1 MRKGLKASVV
11 GMAVVVGGACSQGG
25 SQPAAPTP
33 PSPASSS
40 TPSSTTDPIFEQSRL
55 HEVRIAIDPADW
67 LALQVNYL
75 SNQYYAAN
83 ISLDGVTLSL
93 VGLRSRGSGSRS
105 FEKPGLKVDFNRYVV
120 DQVYHGYKSIV
131 LRNAVQDPSFLRE
144 RLGFAVFEAMGIAA
158 PQNSHARLYVNDE
171 YWGLYGVVEPVS
183 KPFLKARIGEDS
195 GNLFDYQYVTRYD
208 FSFLGDDPAPYVP
221 LPFEP
226 QTNEDHL
233 DPSGLIDFIRAINET
248 PTPTFA
254 RDLAGW
260 LDADRFLTYLAV
272 ENALAER
279 DGLVGEL
286 GMNNFY
292 LYQFGGQRRFT
303 FIPWDKD
310 SCLASTTNPIMARL
324 ETNVLTRKLLAD
336 PALQQAYVNAVVRAV
351 SSFVNT
357 RFLLPR
363 LEIAYAQIREAA
375 TSDPRKPYSAIE
387 FEQAV
392 GGLREIIAAREADV
406 LSQTG
411 R

>member
-1 MRKGLKASVV
+1 MRNGPSKTVV
-11 GMAVVVGGACSQGG
+11 VMAVAVGTACGQGG
-25 SQPAAPTP
+25 SLPAVPTM

-40 TPSSTTDPIFEQSRL
+40 APSFATDPIFDQGRL

-67 LALQVNYL
+67 RALQVNYL
-75 SNQYYAAN
+75 ANQYYAAH
-83 ISLDGVTLSL
+83 ISLDGVTVSL
-93 VGLRSRGSGSRS
+93 VGIRSRGSGSRS

-120 DQVYHGYKSIV
+120 DQEYHGYKSIV
-131 LRNAVQDPSFLRE
+131 LRNAVQDASFLRE
-144 RLGFAVFEAMGIAA
+144 RLGYAAFEAMGLPA

-183 KPFLKARIGEDS
+183 KPFLKARLGEES

-208 FSFLGDDPAPYVP
+208 FSFLGDDPVLYVP

-233 DPSGLIDFIRAINET
+233 DPSGLIDFIRAINEA
-248 PTPTFA
+248 PTA
-254 RDLAGW
+254 RDLAGF
-260 LDADRFLTYLAV
+260 LDLDLFLTYLAV

-279 DGLVGEL
+279 DGFVGDL

-292 LYQFGGQRRFT
+292 LYQYGGARRFV

-310 SCLASTTNPIMARL
+310 SCLASATHPILSRV

-336 PALQQAYVNAVVRAV
+336 PALRQTYVNAVRRAV

-357 RFLLPR
+357 RVLLPR
-363 LEIAYAQIREAA
+363 LESAYAQIREAA
-375 TSDPRKPYSAIE
+375 TSDPRKPYSALE

-392 GGLREIIAAREADV
+392 GGRRGFIAAPVAGV
-406 LSQTG
+406 LAQASA